1 MTWCI
6 VCYGYLQDILSS
18 LAISFYSLY
27 LCQYYAG
34 AVYVGLETNVV
45 FNIFIINLSVEVN
58 FTIFSLYPSSLY
70 PYLYLYPPIL
80 QSPNIIPSYTLPPYT
95 PPYTLPPYIPTY
107 TYTPLPYSLPI
118 LYPPILFHPIL
129 LPIPYTPTYT
139 SLSSLYY
146 IIPSY
151 TLPPYTPPYTYTL
164 PILYP
169 CMPSY
174 TLPISYP
181 LLYLPPHPSLYPPYG
196 PPIAL

>member
-95 PPYTLPPYIPTY
+95 PPYTLPPY
-107 TYTPLPYSLPI
+107 
-118 LYPPILFHPIL
+118 
-129 LPIPYTPTYT
+129 TPTYT
-139 SLSSLYY
+139 PLSSLYY

-169 CMPSY
+169 HIPSY

-181 LLYLPPHPSLYPPYG
+181 LLYLPNIIPSPIPSPTPFPIPSLWPSHC
-196 PPIAL
+196 PIIHSKVGVH